1 MIHLEKFGFEWED
14 TNLEFKYS
22 VKFSNN
28 KKKLIKKMDMGKTT
42 RKKLFLDESRLWSF
56 TANTTDR

>member
-42 RKKLFLDESRLWSF
+42 RKKLFLDESRL
-56 TANTTDR
+56 

>member
-14 TNLEFKYS
+14 TKLEFKYS